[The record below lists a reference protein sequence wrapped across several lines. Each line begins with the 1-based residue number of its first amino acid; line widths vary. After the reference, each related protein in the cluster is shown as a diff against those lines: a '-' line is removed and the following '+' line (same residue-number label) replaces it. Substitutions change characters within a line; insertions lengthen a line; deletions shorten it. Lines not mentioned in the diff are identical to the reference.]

1 MAGLGFLSLWWVWLC
16 GALALAILETL
27 APGYIFL
34 GIAAG
39 AAGMAGVVAL
49 FPGLSAPAML
59 AIFAALSLAA
69 WLIMRRVFRASN
81 DQTRVIH
88 EDINK

>member
-1 MAGLGFLSLWWVWLC
+1 MAGLGFLSIWWVWLC

-49 FPGLSAPAML
+49 FPGIGVPAML
-59 AIFAALSLAA
+59 AIFAVLSLAA
-69 WLIMRRVFRASN
+69 WLIMRRVFRAPN